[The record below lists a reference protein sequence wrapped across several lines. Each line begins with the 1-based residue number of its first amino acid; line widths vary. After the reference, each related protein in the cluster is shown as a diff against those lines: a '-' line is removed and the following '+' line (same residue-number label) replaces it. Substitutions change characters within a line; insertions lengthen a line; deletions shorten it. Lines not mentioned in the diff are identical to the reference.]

1 MTDKIYDVIQ
11 LGRGPVGMTSA
22 ALIAQAGHSVALVEK
37 HIGLYGHPRAG
48 HIDHEIARVLAS
60 IDCAGP
66 VLADAEAPMD
76 YIWKNAKGEVLIE
89 FAWGAKGVSGY
100 NADYMMFMPLID
112 KALADRLERDPLV
125 DMFCGWQ
132 AVDLVQHDDHVEL
145 VLRKT
150 MHVDGSP
157 IPVVTEEETRLRGR
171 YMIAAD
177 GANSAVRRQLGI
189 EQDDLGFNERWLIVD
204 ARRKRELRKFDP
216 DCGQICDPRRPVTI
230 LPLGKRHRRWEW
242 YMFENETPEEFQR
255 PQKAWELLAEQGVTP
270 DDVEI
275 IRQLPYVFSAKL
287 AKRWREGRIF
297 LMGDAAH
304 TMPPF
309 MGQGMCSGI
318 RDAANLSWKLDLVLR
333 GVSGPEIL
341 GSYQEERFPHVRDW
355 TLISIESGKLPC
367 TVDPKAAEERDENFR
382 QGWRPPMPDF
392 PRLVG
397 GLLHREPNGTL
408 RAPTGDLAL
417 QAPVNV
423 GGRVD
428 LLDAFQPRGK
438 FVVLSTVAHPASR
451 LAPGQLAALES
462 LGVVFCL
469 VGERGQRGVDA
480 IDIDGTYAAY
490 FTQHAIEVLVV
501 RPDFYIFAACAL
513 AQLPSALDDLLVQLG
528 VRDATAPIGAASVEV
543 PAP

>member
-22 ALIAQAGHSVALVEK
+22 ALIAQSGHSVALVEK
-37 HIGLYGHPRAG
+37 HTGLYGHPRAG

-60 IDCAGP
+60 VDCADT

-76 YIWKNAKGEVLIE
+76 YVWKNAKGEVLIE

-112 KALADRLERDPLV
+112 RALADKLERDPRV

-132 AVDLVQHDDHVEL
+132 AVDFIHHDDHVEL

-150 MHVDGSP
+150 EHVEGSQT
-157 IPVVTEEETRLRGR
+157 PVVTDEETRLRGR
-171 YMIAAD
+171 YMIASD
-177 GANSAVRRQLGI
+177 GANSPVRRQLGI

-204 ARRKRELRKFDP
+204 ARRKRELRRFDP

-242 YMFENETPEEFQR
+242 CMFENETPEEFQR
-255 PQKAWELLAEQGVTP
+255 PEKAWELLAEQGVTP

-275 IRQLPYVFSAKL
+275 IRQLPYVFSARL

-333 GVSGPEIL
+333 GVSVPDIL
-341 GSYQEERFPHVRDW
+341 RSYQEERYPHVRDW

-367 TVDPKAAEERDENFR
+367 TVDPRAAEERDERFR
-382 QGWRPPMPDF
+382 QGWRPPMPNF
-392 PRLVG
+392 PKLVG
-397 GLLHREPNGTL
+397 GLLHREADGNL
-408 RAPTGDLAL
+408 RAPTGELAV
-417 QAPVNV
+417 QAPVKV
-423 GGRVD
+423 GERFD

-438 FVVLSTVAHPASR
+438 FVVLSTVAHPATS
-451 LAPGQLAALES
+451 LAAAQLAALEP
-462 LGVVFCL
+462 LGVVFCH
-469 VGERGQRGVDA
+469 VGERGQHGADAVDLE
-480 IDIDGTYAAY
+480 GRYAAY
-490 FTQHAIEVLVV
+490 FAQHAIEVLVI
-501 RPDFYIFAACAL
+501 RPDFYVFAGCSL
-513 AQLPSALDDLLVQLG
+513 SQLPIVLDDLIAQLG
-528 VRDATAPIGAASVEV
+528 LRDARVPTRAA
-543 PAP
+543 AADALTR